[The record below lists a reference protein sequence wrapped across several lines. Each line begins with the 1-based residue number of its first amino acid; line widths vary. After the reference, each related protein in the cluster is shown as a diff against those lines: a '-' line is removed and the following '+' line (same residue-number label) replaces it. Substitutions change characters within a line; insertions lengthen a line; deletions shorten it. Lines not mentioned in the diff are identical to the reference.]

1 MDDYASSLREIISK
15 RSVSLKK
22 LEFLL
27 PKRAKRKKFSAS
39 ENLKLKRLKKLE
51 EDFLLNNLKP
61 NFKKIKS
68 CEEYEKN

>member
-15 RSVSLKK
+15 QSVRLKQ

-39 ENLKLKRLKKLE
+39 ENLKLKRPKKLE
-51 EDFLLNNLKP
+51 EDFLHNNLKP
-61 NFKKIKS
+61 NFKKLR
-68 CEEYEKN
+68 EL